1 MRIIELDS
9 TGSTNAEA
17 RHFAQQAD
25 FGPLWVRADQQTNG
39 RGRNGR
45 NWVSPKGNLYAS
57 HLFATDEPLH
67 RLGLYSFVA
76 AIAVYDTL
84 VGLHP
89 KGSWGLKWPNDLLL
103 GKAKIS
109 GMLLETGKTHHQS
122 WVIMGIGINLISHP
136 SDTPYPA
143 TSLAVHMPQA
153 PSPQHVLTEL
163 SGVFDSWRTEFKT
176 KGFTPI
182 RSAWL
187 ERAINLPGKVTVR
200 LAQETFNGEA
210 IDLCENG
217 ALQVRLSNG
226 TMRDVHAGDVYL
238 G

>member
-17 RHFAQQAD
+17 RHFAQTAD
-25 FGPLWVRADQQTNG
+25 FGPLWIRADQQTSG

-45 NWVSPKGNLYAS
+45 EWVSPKGNLYAS
-57 HLFATDEPLH
+57 HLFATEEPLH
-67 RLGLYSFVA
+67 RLGLFSFVSA
-76 AIAVYDTL
+76 LAVYDTL
-84 VGLHP
+84 AALHP
-89 KGSWGLKWPNDLLL
+89 GGKWGLKWPNDLLL
-103 GKAKIS
+103 GKAKIC

-122 WVIMGIGINLISHP
+122 WVIMGIGINLASHP

-143 TSLAVHMPQA
+143 TSLAAHLPET
-153 PSPQHVLTEL
+153 PSAQYVVTEL
-163 SGVFDSWRTEFKT
+163 SVNFENWKTDFET
-176 KGFTPI
+176 KGFAPI

-187 ERAINLPGKVTVR
+187 DRATNLPGKVTVR
-200 LAQETFNGEA
+200 LAQETFEGEA
-210 IDLCENG
+210 INLRENG